1 MYVRTSFAQELRS
14 TTDKW
19 EFLKL
24 KSSLQPRKQS
34 KKKPTEEEKILADY
48 ISDKTLTYRAQRTKS
63 QGNK

>member
-1 MYVRTSFAQELRS
+1 MYVRASFAHELRS

-19 EFLKL
+19 EFVKL

-34 KKKPTEEEKILADY
+34 KKKPTEEKKILANY
-48 ISDKTLTYRAQRTKS
+48 ISDRTLTYRAQRTKS